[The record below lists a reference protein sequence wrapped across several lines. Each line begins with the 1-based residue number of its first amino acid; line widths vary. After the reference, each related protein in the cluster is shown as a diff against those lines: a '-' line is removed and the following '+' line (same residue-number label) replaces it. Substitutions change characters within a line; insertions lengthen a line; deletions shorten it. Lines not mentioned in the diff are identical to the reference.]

1 MMKTIKVTGDVVD
14 NNTGKFYQ
22 FFGMDSTSPNMID
35 DVLNDGSNDDV
46 EVIINSGGGDVFA
59 GSEIYSMLRNYAG
72 NVTVNITGI
81 AASAASVIAMAGN
94 TINMSPTAQMMIH
107 KAWSYQEGNADDHD
121 HEAKVLASI
130 DQSIVN
136 AYVDRTGIDRDTI
149 LQMMQNET
157 WMTAQNA
164 VDKGFADK
172 IMFHD
177 DEQLQV
183 ANALGHILPKKD
195 AVKKF
200 MTMIAEFKDS
210 EKPTPAIKDQHK
222 DNKEKP
228 TPSLRDQKLAI
239 LFGRKDDDN
248 ANN

>member
-1 MMKTIKVTGDVVD
+1 MKKIKVTGDVVD

-22 FFGMDSTSPNMID
+22 WFGMDATSPNMID
-35 DVLNDGSNDDV
+35 DVLNDGSNDSV

-72 NVTVNITGI
+72 EVTVNITGI

-136 AYVDRTGIDRDTI
+136 SYVDRTGIERNTI

-157 WMTAQNA
+157 WMTAQDA
-164 VDKGFADK
+164 VNKGFADN
-172 IMFHD
+172 IMFHND
-177 DEQLQV
+177 SQLQV
-183 ANALGHILPKKD
+183 ANSLGHTLPKKD

-210 EKPTPAIKDQHK
+210 EKPTPAIKDQIK
-222 DNKEKP
+222 DNKEQP